1 MMSAQLQQPEKAGA
15 KLSASESNSS
25 NTDISSGAGPAGQP
39 ITELKPLR
47 NRARD
52 SKSPY
57 VRAHSDS
64 PVAWQLLD
72 DDAISRAKKENKLMF
87 LSIGFL
93 ASHCMLIHS

>member
-15 KLSASESNSS
+15 KLSAPESNSS
-25 NTDISSGAGPAGQP
+25 NTAIAPGAAQSKPA
-39 ITELKPLR
+39 ELNPLR
-47 NRARD
+47 NRVRD

-64 PVAWQLLD
+64 LVAWQLLD
-72 DDAISRAKKENKLMF
+72 DDAINRAKKENKLIF

-93 ASHCMLIHS
+93 ASHCM